1 MGITISKKTHWST
14 LIFLFS
20 VVVNIGLCYAL
31 IPPMGMSGAALASA
45 LSAILTLLL
54 RTLVGERYYKAI
66 ESYRYLAYTIGLM
79 LAASVGNLLL
89 DGLAKYLL
97 LTCVLALACALYR
110 REIAT
115 LWTTARQVLSGL
127 LRRRAGNPPRT

>member
-1 MGITISKKTHWST
+1 M
-14 LIFLFS
+14 
-20 VVVNIGLCYAL
+20 
-31 IPPMGMSGAALASA
+31 
-45 LSAILTLLL
+45 
-54 RTLVGERYYKAI
+54 
-66 ESYRYLAYTIGLM
+66 
-79 LAASVGNLLL
+79 GNLLL

-97 LTCVLALACALYR
+97 LTGVLALACALYR